1 MFHHNFHLR
10 DKYVCLDSCQR
21 EENVIFAYDN
31 NIKPDIIHTLKY
43 NVKQFTE
50 NEVQISPLV

>member
-43 NVKQFTE
+43 KVKQFTE
-50 NEVQISPLV
+50 KEG